1 MSENVGN
8 RPTCEHVTGGGWP
21 HTPEVCGEAATHY
34 YRSVVD
40 GRRVNVCE
48 EHTRGIETRVQRIAA

>member
-8 RPTCEHVTGGGWP
+8 APSCEHVTGGWP
-21 HTPEVCGEAATHY
+21 HAPELCGEPATHY

-48 EHTRGIETRVQRIAA
+48 EHTRGIEIRVKRIAA